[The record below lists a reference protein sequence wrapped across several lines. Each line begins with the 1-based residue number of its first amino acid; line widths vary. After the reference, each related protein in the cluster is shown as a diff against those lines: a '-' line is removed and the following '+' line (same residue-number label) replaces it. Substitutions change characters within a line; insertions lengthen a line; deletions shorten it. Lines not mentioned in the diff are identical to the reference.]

1 MDQVKIGTF
10 LKELRNGKGIT
21 QEQLADRFYVSRRTV
36 SRWET
41 GSNLPDLDVLVELA
55 DFYDVDLRDIFNGQR
70 REDNMDNEL
79 KDTLLQAA
87 DYTQEVSNKITKRMN
102 VMFVFATAAM
112 VLYLVAVF
120 ALPDIDTGIWGF
132 LKGMALGV
140 SLGMLVIG
148 IILTSPLHHKIVEW
162 KAGKTR

>member
-1 MDQVKIGTF
+1 
-10 LKELRNGKGIT
+10 
-21 QEQLADRFYVSRRTV
+21 
-36 SRWET
+36 
-41 GSNLPDLDVLVELA
+41 
-55 DFYDVDLRDIFNGQR
+55 
-70 REDNMDNEL
+70 MDNEL